1 MPKPISQLI
10 PDFREALKDGIKDA
24 AENIVEGLIEDGPYW
39 DGVFAASWEV
49 KKGQRTIT
57 TYPINM
63 SAVKRGRTAKTKPKD
78 VKFLLPAI
86 PNNEN
91 LEGYTIGNMTRY
103 RGYAMDLLPT
113 PVGRQMGNAPNKTAR
128 KDWYLRYVQGGRMQ
142 KKYNEAMTNVF
153 KKY

>member
-49 KKGQRTIT
+49 KKGQRAIT
-57 TYPINM
+57 TYSGNM
-63 SAVKRGRTAKTKPKD
+63 RPVKRGRTAKTKPED

-113 PVGRQMGNAPNKTAR
+113 PTGRQMGNAPNKTAR

-142 KKYNEAMTNVF
+142 KKYDEAMTNVF

>member
-57 TYPINM
+57 TYPVNM
-63 SAVKRGRTAKTKPKD
+63 RSVKRGRTAKTKPED

-113 PVGRQMGNAPNKTAR
+113 PVGRKQGDALNKTAR

-142 KKYNEAMTNVF
+142 KRYDEAMINVF

>member
-1 MPKPISQLI
+1 MPKPITQLI

-39 DGVFAASWEV
+39 DGIFAASWEV

-63 SAVKRGRTAKTKPKD
+63 KGAKRSPVAKPKPKN
-78 VKFLLPAI
+78 VKPLLPAI
-86 PNNEN
+86 PNNEK

-113 PVGRQMGNAPNKTAR
+113 PTGRQQGDAPNKTAR

-142 KKYNEAMTNVF
+142 KKYDEAMTNVF

>member
-10 PDFREALKDGIKDA
+10 PDFKEALKDGIKDA
-24 AENIVEGLIEDGPYW
+24 AGNIVEGLIEEGPYW
-39 DGVFAASWEV
+39 DGIFARSWEV
-49 KKGQRTIT
+49 KRGQKSIT
-57 TYPINM
+57 TYPANM
-63 SAVKRGRTAKTKPKD
+63 RSAIRSREAQGKPDNVKPLIP
-78 VKFLLPAI
+78 FI

-113 PVGRQMGNAPNKTAR
+113 PVGRQMGNAPNKTAP
-128 KDWYLRYVQGGRMQ
+128 KDWYLRYVLGDDMQ
-142 KKYNEAMTNVF
+142 KRYDEAMINVF

>member
-10 PDFREALKDGIKDA
+10 PDFREALKEGLEEA
-24 AENIVEGLIEDGPYW
+24 AGNIVEGLIEDGPYW
-39 DGVFAASWEV
+39 DGIFARSWEV

-57 TYPINM
+57 TYPANM
-63 SAVKRGRTAKTKPKD
+63 RSSIRSRQAQSKPDD
-78 VKFLLPAI
+78 VRPLVPFI

-142 KKYNEAMTNVF
+142 KKYDEAMTNVF

>member
-10 PDFREALKDGIKDA
+10 PDFREALGEGLEKA

-39 DGVFAASWEV
+39 DGIFAASWEV
-49 KKGQRTIT
+49 KKGQKTIT
-57 TYPINM
+57 TFPSNM
-63 SAVKRGRTAKTKPKD
+63 RGAQRSPTAKRKPDNLKPLIP
-78 VKFLLPAI
+78 FI

-113 PVGRQMGNAPNKTAR
+113 PVGRQQGNAPNKTAR
-128 KDWYLRYVQGGRMQ
+128 KDWYLRYVQGGRMK
-142 KKYNEAMTNVF
+142 KKYDEALTNVF